1 MGPEPKF
8 PTPRVMSAEVLVNRY
23 LADVAMPT
31 FDTDLVQLWVVGRDQ
46 VDETGHPMLRVA
58 VQALDGSSISK
69 VIVSMR
75 KSTYDSLHPL
85 ATLVHLPDD
94 LESIDD
100 VDAEFTEPR
109 LVASEP
115 VVEEQSAIPSV
126 DDAHDLAD
134 RWSQGETPIRETI
147 DFLERSVAEVPQELA
162 VSDVQVMKM
171 LVNENFGQDAD
182 VQIITLCR
190 GLALVLDLPP
200 F

>member
-31 FDTDLVQLWVVGRDQ
+31 FDTDLVQLWVVGREQ
-46 VDETGHPMLRVA
+46 VDDTGHPMLRVA
-58 VQALDGSSISK
+58 VQALDGSPLSK
-69 VIVSMR
+69 MTIAMR

-85 ATLVHLPDD
+85 AILIRQPDD

-109 LVASEP
+109 LVSSEP

-126 DDAHDLAD
+126 DDAHALAD

-147 DFLERSVAEVPQELA
+147 DFLERSVAEVPHELA
-162 VSDVQVMKM
+162 VSYVQVMKM

>member
-8 PTPRVMSAEVLVNRY
+8 PTPRVIAADVLVNRY

-31 FDTDLVQLWVVGRDQ
+31 FDTELVQLWVVGRDQ
-46 VDETGHPMLRVA
+46 VDDTGHPMLRVA

-75 KSTYDSLHPL
+75 KCTYDSLVPL
-85 ATLVHLPDD
+85 AILMRQPDD

-109 LVASEP
+109 LAALEP
-115 VVEEQSAIPSV
+115 VVGEQSALPSV

-147 DFLERSVAEVPQELA
+147 DFLARSVAEVPQELA
-162 VSDVQVMKM
+162 VSYVQVMKM